1 MPNSMRNRKKKSNQG
16 NRAQGFINIS
26 FVSKKRLDDVTLSDE
41 DLINGPK
48 VSMSKGAPIMGTEKD
63 DKIMRA
69 IVDKAYD
76 AIEEYLDADPGN
88 TVDDPECPKLSV
100 LKTVVL
106 NVYSAERHEEL
117 FGGDEDIDDDD
128 L

>member
-1 MPNSMRNRKKKSNQG
+1 MRNRKKKSNQG

-76 AIEEYLDADPGN
+76 AVEEYLDADPTN

-117 FGGDEDIDDDD
+117 FGGDEDVDADE

>member
-1 MPNSMRNRKKKSNQG
+1 MRNRKKKSNQG

-26 FVSKKRLDDVTLSDE
+26 FISKKRLDDESLSDE
-41 DLINGPK
+41 DLVNGPK
-48 VSMSKGAPIMGTEKD
+48 VSMSKGAPIMGSEKD

-76 AIEEYLDADPGN
+76 AIEDYLDEDPAN

-117 FGGDEDIDDDD
+117 FGGNEDIDDDD